1 MTRGKWPTFGLDVIA
16 LIFIPSYLVHTHIV
30 SDTVLAPVKALVD
43 STQILSIYISL
54 LILGSILSIERTFLL
69 TRIGQYI
76 VPVLAAS
83 CAAVV
88 VGTICGVAIG
98 LAWRDALFF
107 VVFPVMAGGIS
118 AGALPLS
125 AGYGGASGL
134 ATGPLL
140 AQLLPSVIVGNFV
153 AMVLASLFS
162 VVEERL
168 RGLPASASSDTDKS
182 LSDTDKS
189 LHQGEMPAAS
199 GASLPV
205 KTTMTSYASAALS
218 IAAFTVASW
227 LASHLLDVSL
237 PLASIVLAVL
247 LHWLNIPSGLMRSR
261 IVTVYRFGIAALTYP
276 ILVLVGLLY
285 TPWQTLIAGFAPARL
300 LIIVATVTTLGI
312 VGSIVSRRVALSGI
326 DGGLVSLTRAAM
338 GGTGDVIILSAARR
352 LDLMPFA
359 QIATRAGGVA
369 TVFIA
374 LAAAHYLGIVPR

>member
-1 MTRGKWPTFGLDVIA
+1 MMTRGKWSTFGLDVIA
-16 LIFIPSYLVHTHIV
+16 LIFIPSYLVHAHIV
-30 SDTVLAPVKALVD
+30 TDTVLAPVKALVD

-83 CAAVV
+83 CASVV

-182 LSDTDKS
+182 L
-189 LHQGEMPAAS
+189 HQGEIPAAS